1 MAQGTTI
8 AIWEAAYQKVV
19 YQLPAPLLNCQ
30 EDIVDYDENKKRMKS
45 LVEDLHV
52 IEIWSLM
59 KLCREKLGQ
68 NNELMDYEKQL
79 IKDGHFLMAVKSVR
93 LRTCLGLRECKQIC
107 DKYDEELKQ
116 SQACV

>member
-1 MAQGTTI
+1 M
-8 AIWEAAYQKVV
+8 
-19 YQLPAPLLNCQ
+19 
-30 EDIVDYDENKKRMKS
+30 DYDENKKRMKS

-93 LRTCLGLRECKQIC
+93 HRTCLGLRECKQIC

-116 SQACV
+116 SQACVQGASAPVGVPVEDWLHQLESQPHH

>member
-45 LVEDLHV
+45 LVETLHV
-52 IEIWSLM
+52 VEIWSLM

-93 LRTCLGLRECKQIC
+93 HRTCLGLRECKELC

-116 SQACV
+116 SRACV